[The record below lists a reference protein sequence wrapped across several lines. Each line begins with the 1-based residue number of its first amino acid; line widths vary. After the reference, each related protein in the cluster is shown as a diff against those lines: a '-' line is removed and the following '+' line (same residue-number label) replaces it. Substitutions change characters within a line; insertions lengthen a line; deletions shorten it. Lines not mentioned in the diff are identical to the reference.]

1 MNTYGKSAIK
11 AVELLISNKAETP
24 RNAWDLATI
33 EYFGEGTPSQRKGC
47 PRSTFIGLCENGLI
61 AGIKNVSFLS
71 NSKTSKNKEYAV
83 RAVDL
88 LHKDRMLA
96 EDKKKLWNLVL
107 DGEDKAHN
115 SQMDV
120 VLSLWNK
127 NLII

>member
-1 MNTYGKSAIK
+1 M
-11 AVELLISNKAETP
+11 ISNKAITP
-24 RNAWDLATI
+24 RGAWDLATI
-33 EYFGEGTPSQRKGC
+33 EYFGAGTSSQYKGC

-61 AGIKNVSFLS
+61 AGIEQVNNIS
-71 NSKTSKNKEYAV
+71 NTKTSKNKEYAI

-88 LHKDRMLA
+88 LKKDSMLA

-107 DGEDKAHN
+107 YGEDMKHN

-120 VLSLWNK
+120 VLSLWNN